1 MRKLYMSLLLIGLAA
16 ALIGAGSFA
25 YFSDTE
31 TSTGNTFTAGSLDL
45 EVYDGTNWVNGSN
58 VDLGWSAVANNMKPG
73 DTEYIEI
80 PVRNIGT
87 VSGVPDFT
95 FAITDNSPGTN
106 PEPEGMPDLA
116 NLADAIHVEY
126 LCLHGDGTSCFLYVG
141 PLSGLDGLHVDA
153 HEPLLAGGQQESW
166 ALYMSLPG
174 TVGNE
179 IMGDYVD
186 FDIAFGLTQ
195 N

>member
-1 MRKLYMSLLLIGLAA
+1 MRKMYMSLLLIGLAA

-45 EVYDGTNWVNGSN
+45 EVMDGNGMWINGSN

-73 DTEYIEI
+73 DEEYIEI

-87 VSGVPDFT
+87 VSGLPDFT
-95 FAITDNSPGTN
+95 FDITANSPGTN
-106 PEPEGMPDLA
+106 PEPEGTPDNA
-116 NLADAIHVEY
+116 DLADAIWVEY
-126 LCLHGDGTSCFLYVG
+126 LCLHGDGSSCFLYIG
-141 PLSGLDGLHVDA
+141 PLSGMDGMTIPA
-153 HEPLLAGGQQESW
+153 HQSLAPGQEERW
-166 ALYMSLPG
+166 ALYMSLPAG
-174 TVGNE
+174 VGNE

-186 FDIAFGLTQ
+186 FDIVFGLTQ
-195 N
+195 D